1 MIFPVRTT
9 VGQEQLVVDI
19 LSSKIVKEDLNIYS
33 IAVVP
38 GLKGYIL
45 IEADNEV
52 TLRRGITDTP
62 HIKGSGIVK
71 GAVNIDELSS
81 LLESKPLMKAIQE
94 GQKVE
99 IISGPFKGEK
109 AKVIRVNQAKEE
121 VTVELL
127 EAAVKIPVTIK
138 AESIKI
144 IQWKLNY
151 GKNIDKG

>member
-19 LSSKIVKEDLNIYS
+19 LGSKVAKEELNIYS

-71 GAVNIDELSS
+71 GAVNIEELTG
-81 LLESKPLMKAIQE
+81 LLEAKPLMKSIQE

-99 IISGPFKGEK
+99 IVSGPFKGEK
-109 AKVIRVNQAKEE
+109 AKVVRVNQSKEE

-138 AESIKI
+138 AENIKVI
-144 IQWKLNY
+144 A
-151 GKNIDKG
+151 

>member
-19 LSSKIVKEDLNIYS
+19 LSSKIVKEELNIYS

-71 GAVNIDELSS
+71 GAVKIDELSA
-81 LLESKPLMKAIQE
+81 LLESKPLMKTLQE

-109 AKVIRVNQAKEE
+109 AKITRVNQAKEE

-127 EAAVKIPVTIK
+127 EAAVRIPVTIK
-138 AESIKI
+138 AENIKVSA
-144 IQWKLNY
+144 
-151 GKNIDKG
+151 

>member
-19 LSSKIVKEDLNIYS
+19 LSSKIAKEELNIYS
-33 IAVVP
+33 ISVVP

-52 TLRRGITDTP
+52 TVRRGITDTP
-62 HIKGSGIVK
+62 HVKGSGIVK
-71 GAVNIDELSS
+71 GAVNIEELSG
-81 LLESKPLMKAIQE
+81 LLESKPLMKTLQE

-109 AKVIRVNQAKEE
+109 AKITRVNAAKEE

-138 AESIKI
+138 AENIKTVS
-144 IQWKLNY
+144 
-151 GKNIDKG
+151 

>member
-1 MIFPVRTT
+1 MIFPIRTT

-19 LSSKIVKEDLNIYS
+19 LSSKIAKEDLNIYS

-45 IEADNEV
+45 IEADNEI

-71 GAVNIDELSS
+71 GAVNIEELSG
-81 LLESKPLMKAIQE
+81 LLESKPLMKSIQE

-99 IISGPFKGEK
+99 IVSGPFKGEK
-109 AKVIRVNQAKEE
+109 AKVTRVNQAKEE

-138 AESIKI
+138 AENIKI
-144 IQWKLNY
+144 IQ
-151 GKNIDKG
+151 

>member
-1 MIFPVRTT
+1 MIFPIRTT

-19 LSSKIVKEDLNIYS
+19 LSSKISKEVLNIYS

-45 IEADNEV
+45 IEADNEITV
-52 TLRRGITDTP
+52 RRGITDTP
-62 HIKGSGIVK
+62 HIRGSGIVK
-71 GAVNIDELSS
+71 GAVNIEELSTM
-81 LLESKPLMKAIQE
+81 LEAKPLMKTLAE

-109 AKVIRVNQAKEE
+109 AKITRVNAQKEE
-121 VTVELL
+121 VVVELL

-138 AESIKI
+138 AEHIKI
-144 IQWKLNY
+144 IN
-151 GKNIDKG
+151 

>member
-19 LSSKIVKEDLNIYS
+19 LSSKIAKEELNIYS

-45 IEADNEV
+45 IEADNEI

-71 GAVNIDELSS
+71 GAVNIEELSA
-81 LLESKPLMKAIQE
+81 LLESKPLMKTLSE
-94 GQKVE
+94 GMKVE

-109 AKVIRVNQAKEE
+109 AKITRVNQAKEE

-138 AESIKI
+138 AENIKV
-144 IQWKLNY
+144 IQ
-151 GKNIDKG
+151 

>member
-9 VGQEQLVVDI
+9 VGQEQFVVDI
-19 LSSKIVKEDLNIYS
+19 LGSKIKKEELNIYS

-45 IEADNEV
+45 IEADNEITV
-52 TLRRGITDTP
+52 RRGITDTP
-62 HIKGSGIVK
+62 NVRGSGIVK
-71 GAVNIDELSS
+71 GAVNIEELSEM
-81 LLESKPLMKAIQE
+81 LEAKPLMKTLEE

-109 AKVIRVNQAKEE
+109 AKITRVNAQKEE
-121 VTVELL
+121 VVLELL

-138 AESIKI
+138 AENIKI
-144 IQWKLNY
+144 VN
-151 GKNIDKG
+151 

>member
-9 VGQEQLVVDI
+9 VSQEQLVVDI
-19 LSSKIVKEDLNIYS
+19 LSSKIAKEDLNIYS

-45 IEADNEV
+45 IEADNEI

-71 GAVNIDELSS
+71 GAVKIEELSS
-81 LLESKPLMKAIQE
+81 LLESKPLMKTLSE

-109 AKVIRVNQAKEE
+109 AKITRVNQAKEE

-138 AESIKI
+138 AENIKI
-144 IQWKLNY
+144 IQ
-151 GKNIDKG
+151 

>member
-1 MIFPVRTT
+1 MIFPIRTT
-9 VGQEQLVVDI
+9 VGQEQMVVDI
-19 LSSKIVKEDLNIYS
+19 LSAKIAKEELNIYS

-45 IEADNEV
+45 IESDNEITV
-52 TLRRGITDTP
+52 RRGITDTP

-71 GAVNIDELSS
+71 GAVNIEELSN
-81 LLESKPLMKAIQE
+81 LLESKPLMKTLAE
-94 GQKVE
+94 GMQVE

-109 AKVIRVNQAKEE
+109 AKITRINQAKEE

-138 AESIKI
+138 AENIKVSA
-144 IQWKLNY
+144 
-151 GKNIDKG
+151 

>member
-9 VGQEQLVVDI
+9 VGQEQFVVDI
-19 LSSKIVKEDLNIYS
+19 LGAKIRKEDLNIYS

-45 IEADNEV
+45 IEADNEITV
-52 TLRRGITDTP
+52 RRGITDTP
-62 HIKGSGIVK
+62 NVRGSGIVK
-71 GAVNIDELSS
+71 GAVNIEELSGM
-81 LLESKPLMKAIQE
+81 LEAKPLMKTLEE
-94 GQKVE
+94 GQTVE

-109 AKVIRVNQAKEE
+109 AKITRVNAQKEE

-138 AESIKI
+138 AENIKI
-144 IQWKLNY
+144 VN
-151 GKNIDKG
+151 

>member
-19 LSSKIVKEDLNIYS
+19 LSSKIAKEELNIYS

-62 HIKGSGIVK
+62 HVKGSGIVK
-71 GAVNIDELSS
+71 GAVNIEELSS
-81 LLESKPLMKAIQE
+81 LLESKPLMKSIQP
-94 GQKVE
+94 GQTVE
-99 IISGPFKGEK
+99 IVAGPFKGEK
-109 AKVIRVNQAKEE
+109 AKVTRVNSSKEE

-138 AESIKI
+138 AENIKI
-144 IQWKLNY
+144 LQ
-151 GKNIDKG
+151 